1 MPRINK
7 FIPNKQLLK
16 VISINSVAVFVRLV
30 SGFILSKAIALF
42 IGPQGLGIIG
52 NLRSF
57 LSSIQTIASLGFY
70 NGVVKY
76 VAEHNNNKKELSKIL
91 STSYYLGFI
100 TMIGTSMILYFFA
113 PFWSIYILNS
123 PDYEHIIKVF
133 AAGISLM
140 IVDYFCL
147 AIINGFSR
155 YKVYTILNIT
165 STIFSLLITIILLWQ
180 YQLEG
185 MLYAIVITPALALF
199 ITLTI
204 IFRQKSFVK
213 LLKASSIDW
222 GYTKKLMEYSL
233 MALLTAIIIP
243 PTIIAI
249 RNHIVSVQGLTQM
262 GYWEAMNRIS
272 NYYLVFVTSLLS
284 LYLFPKLSAV
294 NNMKQFRKE
303 IFGFYKTLM
312 PLVIIG
318 LITLYFFRHFF
329 IKLLLSSEF
338 IPMENLFAWQL
349 SGDFF
354 RIMSAVLA
362 YQFMAKKM
370 TKSYVFTEILSAAI
384 WYLSSIFFIN
394 KYGYQGAA
402 IGYFICYSSYF
413 FVLLIWFKK
422 QLFSK
427 I

>member
-1 MPRINK
+1 MPGIKNYT
-7 FIPNKQLLK
+7 PNKQLLK
-16 VISINSVAVFVRLV
+16 VMSINSIAVLVRLV
-30 SGFILSKAIALF
+30 TGFILSKAIAIF

-57 LSSIQTIASLGFY
+57 INSIQTIASLGFY

-76 VAEHNNNKKELSKIL
+76 VAEHKNNIKELSKIL

-100 TMIGTSMILYFFA
+100 AMLGTSMILYFFA
-113 PFWSIYILNS
+113 PFWSSYVLNS
-123 PDYEHIIKVF
+123 SDYAHVIKIL

-165 STIFSLLITIILLWQ
+165 TTVFSLIVTVILLWQ
-180 YQLEG
+180 YRLEG

-199 ITLTI
+199 ITLII
-204 IFRQKSFVK
+204 IFKQKSFVQ
-213 LLKASSIDW
+213 LLKASNISWD
-222 GYTKKLMEYSL
+222 YSKKLIEYSL
-233 MALLTAIIIP
+233 MALLTAVIIP

-249 RNHIVSVQGLTQM
+249 RNHIVDVEGLTQM

-294 NNMKQFRKE
+294 KTTKQFKQE
-303 IFGFYKTLM
+303 IFSFYKTLM

-318 LITLYFFRHFF
+318 LLILYFFRVFF
-329 IKLLLSSEF
+329 IKLLLTSEF
-338 IPMENLFAWQL
+338 LPMQRLFSWQL
-349 SGDFF
+349 TGDFF
-354 RIMSAVLA
+354 RILSSVLA

-370 TKSYVFTEILSAAI
+370 TKSYVFTEILSAVI
-384 WYLSSIFFIN
+384 WYFSSIYFIN
-394 KYGYQGAA
+394 NYGYEGAA
-402 IGYFICYSSYF
+402 IGYLVCYSSYF
-413 FVLLIWFKK
+413 FVLVIWFRKYFFTK
-422 QLFSK
+422 E
-427 I
+427 

>member
-1 MPRINK
+1 MLRLKNYE
-7 FIPNKQLLK
+7 PNKQLLK
-16 VISINSVAVFVRLV
+16 VMSINSIAVFVRLV
-30 SGFILSKAIALF
+30 TGFILSKAIAIF

-57 LSSIQTIASLGFY
+57 FSSIQTIASLGFY
-70 NGVVKY
+70 NGIVKY
-76 VAEHNNNKKELSKIL
+76 VAEHKNNTKELSKIL

-100 TMIGTSMILYFFA
+100 AMLGTSMILYFFA
-113 PFWSIYILNS
+113 PFWSVQILNS
-123 PDYEHIIKVF
+123 PDYSHVIKTL

-165 STIFSLLITIILLWQ
+165 TTIFSLLITIILLWQ
-180 YQLEG
+180 YKLEG
-185 MLYAIVITPALALF
+185 ILYAIVITPALALF

-222 GYTKKLMEYSL
+222 NYAKKLIEYSL

-249 RNHIVSVQGLTQM
+249 RNHIVTTEGLTEM

-284 LYLFPKLSAV
+284 LYLFPKLSEA
-294 NNMKQFRKE
+294 NTIKQFRQE

-312 PLVIIG
+312 PLVIAG
-318 LITLYFFRHFF
+318 LFTLYFFRHFF
-329 IKLLLSSEF
+329 IKLFLSSEF
-338 IPMENLFAWQL
+338 APMECLFSWQL

-354 RIMSAVLA
+354 RILSAVLA

-370 TKSYVFTEILSAAI
+370 TKSYIFTEILSALI

-394 KYGYQGAA
+394 KYGFQGAA
-402 IGYFICYSSYF
+402 IGYFICYSAYF
-413 FVLLIWFKK
+413 FILIICFRK
-422 QLFSK
+422 QLFAK
-427 I
+427 E